1 MPDDRAPAATP
12 PSPTLADR
20 LEAIAR
26 EQREFMAGGQ
36 AALAAATA
44 LSQVDMLLLAVAK
57 RSVALAEGFP
67 AMIRARNFHAAAP
80 MIRMQLD
87 TALRVAA
94 LRFVADPRAYADAV
108 MSGAEVFRL
117 KDDTGRRLND
127 HRLLERL
134 AETFPWIQG
143 VYRDASAFVH
153 LSARHL
159 WTSIADTDEETHI
172 VRFLIGPEDPPRVS
186 DAHYVEAVDA
196 YYRCLI
202 LAKGMVLGGFAHHSA
217 PA

>member
-1 MPDDRAPAATP
+1 MSDRPAP
-12 PSPTLADR
+12 PSPSLADR

-26 EQREFMAGGQ
+26 EQREFLRDGQ
-36 AALAAATA
+36 AALAAFGAV
-44 LSQVDMLLLAVAK
+44 SQIDMLLLAAAK

-94 LRFVADPRAYADAV
+94 LRFVSDPHAYAEAV
-108 MSGAEVFRL
+108 MGGAEVFRL
-117 KDDTGRRLND
+117 KDDTGARLND

-159 WTSIADTDEETHI
+159 WTSIATTDEDSRT
-172 VRFLIGPEDPPRVS
+172 VRFVLGPEDPPRVS
-186 DAHYVEAVDA
+186 DGHYIEAVDA
-196 YYRCLI
+196 FYRCLL
-202 LAKGMVLGGFAHHSA
+202 LAKGLVLGGLHRGSA
-217 PA
+217 ADAA